1 MTLKEVIERADELR
15 PNDFSTEMKVA
26 WLNEIE
32 GMVQTNVMLLQA
44 EDLVQYNWE
53 DHAETELLAKFPHDK
68 IYWAYLIALIDFAND
83 DTARYNNDMALF
95 NERWGEYMRWYAGAY
110 RPADGEM
117 VLRGYYLSAYSI
129 AVRHGYS
136 GTEAEWLASLKG
148 DKGEKGDKGD
158 TGAQGPQGE
167 KGDKGDT
174 GAQGPQGAKGDKGD
188 TGAQGPQGEKG
199 EKGDPGEAP
208 GYDLLPTEQGSGS
221 IVRTA
226 VGANDVPVK
235 AMEIA
240 IQCVQPGS
248 GDPSPHNVRPILR
261 WNRIGIGGERASA
274 TDDRYSKI
282 DMQRE
287 EPFAYLASDGAVAYY
302 SSLVDAYRNGRVS
315 DNSYGV
321 IVLLHDYTIR
331 AADEY
336 MTVNH
341 VIASPRKNIVLDL
354 NGHTLTNPT
363 NRNLFYLDADN
374 YSLIITSTNGQG
386 KYVHTNEAA
395 PGASTTKRGL
405 VAIGNTGASAAFAA
419 RSVSVSISN
428 VDVEVKGGSAFA
440 SYYASPKISL
450 SNGTFSSPDT
460 AMISMQSNKN
470 WTASTIAK
478 PEIALKNITFNGSA
492 FGWMNHFTNSSKTAA
507 ENSSLSLKLSG
518 TNTINFTSAAY
529 ATQHGFQFR
538 KGGAY
543 ISAFDPK
550 NGFIQNAGNT
560 IVSLNGAATGG
571 GIYTVV
577 METPGP
583 TMQIPLGRAVYGGTL
598 NVLTGV
604 LTVTHKMTTLRDI
617 DGWMFTNMGNYF
629 FAQLADTAK
638 QSCDFS
644 SSGYKPLPDGEFIGD
659 IKYAVKIS
667 GEWVDINDPD
677 YVEDDGEEIVGDVSG
692 WLKDRAGN
700 YQLVYELAQPETV
713 QLTPQEVRTVLG
725 ANTFAADTGEV
736 TVTLRV
742 DPTLAL
748 AELRAAILG
757 SAEA

>member
-1 MTLKEVIERADELR
+1 MDAAAPYV
-15 PNDFSTEMKVA
+15 NDIK
-26 WLNEIE
+26 
-32 GMVQTNVMLLQA
+32 
-44 EDLVQYNWE
+44 
-53 DHAETELLAKFPHDK
+53 
-68 IYWAYLIALIDFAND
+68 
-83 DTARYNNDMALF
+83 
-95 NERWGEYMRWYAGAY
+95 
-110 RPADGEM
+110 
-117 VLRGYYLSAYSI
+117 
-129 AVRHGYS
+129 
-136 GTEAEWLASLKG
+136 
-148 DKGEKGDKGD
+148 
-158 TGAQGPQGE
+158 
-167 KGDKGDT
+167 
-174 GAQGPQGAKGDKGD
+174 
-188 TGAQGPQGEKG
+188 
-199 EKGDPGEAP
+199 
-208 GYDLLPTEQGSGS
+208 LPTEAVDGVYTVTANVVEGIAVTWQNDDGSALGTDYVLS
-221 IVRTA
+221 GATPSHDAPTKAISGGNRYEFAGWLKNGAGDPITDLSSETVTEAVTYKATFNAIALTDQYNITFDLANGTEPVTVKVFEGVNPTFDGVPEKADSEDGVHYTFAYWTDGTNNYTSTLPAVTGDATYTA
-226 VGANDVPVK
+226 VY
-235 AMEIA
+235 
-240 IQCVQPGS
+240 
-248 GDPSPHNVRPILR
+248 
-261 WNRIGIGGERASA
+261 
-274 TDDRYSKI
+274 T
-282 DMQRE
+282 E
-287 EPFAYLASDGAVAYY
+287 EQMAWAYVS
-302 SSLVDAYRNGRVS
+302 SSSETTFCESLVSAYELSTTDAGQ
-315 DNSYGV
+315 GT
-321 IVLLHDYTIR
+321 IKLLRDYTID
-331 AADEY
+331 AETEY

-341 VIASPRKNIVLDL
+341 VIASPSKNVVLDL
-354 NGHTLTNPT
+354 NGFTLTNPT
-363 NRNLFYLDADN
+363 NRNLFYLEENN
-374 YSLIITSTNGQG
+374 YSLTITSTNGQG

-395 PGASTTKRGL
+395 PGAGTTKRCL
-405 VAIGNTGASAAFAA
+405 VAIGNSGASAAFVA

-450 SNGTFSSPDT
+450 SNGTFSSPDR
-460 AMISMQSNKN
+460 AMISMQSNEY

-478 PEIALKNITFNGSA
+478 PEIALKNIIFNGSA
-492 FGWMNHFTNSSKTAA
+492 FGWMNHFTNGSKTAA